1 MHCIGLIKPRNT
13 KILSPKS
20 LFLFS
25 LSLQLFSMP
34 QEQETL
40 GFLASRSI
48 EGRKSRGGARV
59 LSPSS
64 FAPPIILPLPLLQP
78 SKHQVQDLKSL
89 STRLV
94 QVSLR
99 SGVDLRSFEVRVRS
113 PSIDLQERL
122 QQDRSVRSISNYLLP
137 YLEYPNLRS
146 IN

>member
-13 KILSPKS
+13 KTLSTKS
-20 LFLFS
+20 LSLFS

-40 GFLASRSI
+40 GFLAARSI
-48 EGRKSRGGARV
+48 EGRKSRGGA
-59 LSPSS
+59 SPSP
-64 FAPPIILPLPLLQP
+64 FVPPTILPLPLLQLP
-78 SKHQVQDLKSL
+78 KHQVQDLTSL
-89 STRLV
+89 SMRLV

-113 PSIDLQERL
+113 PSTDLQEKL
-122 QQDRSVRSISNYLLP
+122 QQDRSARSVSIYLLS

-146 IN
+146 TN